1 MGAVKNQMIK
11 ERDEFWIS
19 LYNTAGNSDNLEEF
33 FNLAEEL
40 FFICK
45 TSGTLY
51 EVMSNHIDN
60 IGYVV
65 EISDR
70 ELYEDLLRDHWYA
83 YQEEQS
89 QKHNNIYEMEN

>member
-1 MGAVKNQMIK
+1 MGAVKNQMLR
-11 ERDEFWIS
+11 ERDQFWIA
-19 LYNTAGNSDNLEEF
+19 LYNTAKHSDNLQEF
-33 FNLAEEL
+33 FTLAEEL

-45 TSGTLY
+45 TSGALY
-51 EVMSNHIDN
+51 EDTYQSI
-60 IGYVV
+60 

-89 QKHNNIYEMEN
+89 QKHKPITYEMEN